1 MFFNAYQKYIAEL
14 IDEYGSL
21 LKSQL
26 LRLVNQKFNAGLA
39 NLDGYIMQM
48 CCFADF
54 AELPQG
60 GDTVVLHRG
69 HDPDYDAIRSVEV
82 MLGFLKNLVRHN
94 KSRGYVSVRFYVTAK
109 DGEKEI
115 CVVPVK
121 TGAEQQVSAY
131 AADKFDAVKSEIV
144 IFLLD
149 NKDQMRLIN
158 TDCNCR
164 FALVTDNGA
173 VFFKK

>member
-1 MFFNAYQKYIAEL
+1 MFFNAYQKYMAEL

-26 LRLVNQKFNAGLA
+26 LRMVNQKFHVRLA
-39 NLDGYIMQM
+39 SLDGYIAQM
-48 CCFADF
+48 CRFSDF

-69 HDPDYDAIRSVEV
+69 HDPDYDTIRSVEV

-94 KSRGYVSVRFYVTAK
+94 KSRGYVSVRFYVLSK
-109 DGEKEI
+109 DGEKEL
-115 CVVPVK
+115 CVIPVK
-121 TGAEQQVSAY
+121 TGTERQVSAY
-131 AADKFDAVKSEIV
+131 AADKFEAVKNEII

-149 NKDQMRLIN
+149 SKEQMRLIQAE
-158 TDCNCR
+158 CNYK
-164 FALVTDNGA
+164 FALVTDGGV

>member
-26 LRLVNQKFNAGLA
+26 LRMVNEKFSVRFA
-39 NLDGYIMQM
+39 NLDGYITQM
-48 CCFADF
+48 CRFADF

-60 GDTVVLHRG
+60 SDTVVLHRG
-69 HDPDYDAIRSVEV
+69 HDPDYDVIRSVEV

-94 KSRGYVSVRFYVTAK
+94 KSRSYVSVRFYVAAK

-115 CVVPVK
+115 CVIPVK
-121 TGAEQQVSAY
+121 IGTERQVSAY
-131 AADKFDAVKSEIV
+131 AADKFAAIENEIV
-144 IFLLD
+144 IFLLND
-149 NKDQMRLIN
+149 KEQMRSIQAE
-158 TDCNCR
+158 CNCK
-164 FALVTDNGA
+164 FALVTDSGV

>member
-26 LRLVNQKFNAGLA
+26 LRMVNQKFHVRLA
-39 NLDGYIMQM
+39 NLDAYIAQM
-48 CCFADF
+48 CRFSDF

-94 KSRGYVSVRFYVTAK
+94 KSRGYVAVRFYVAAK
-109 DGEKEI
+109 DGEKEL
-115 CVVPVK
+115 CVIPVK
-121 TGAEQQVSAY
+121 TGTERQVNAY
-131 AADKFDAVKSEIV
+131 AADKFEAARSEIV

-149 NKDQMRLIN
+149 SKEQMRLIQAE
-158 TDCNCR
+158 CNYK
-164 FALVTDNGA
+164 FALVTDGGV

>member
-21 LKSQL
+21 LKGQL
-26 LRLVNQKFNAGLA
+26 LRMVNERFHVRLS
-39 NLDGYIMQM
+39 NLDGYILQM
-48 CCFADF
+48 CRFADF

-60 GDTVVLHRG
+60 RDAVILHRR
-69 HDPDYDAIRSVEV
+69 HDPDYDIIRSVEV
-82 MLGFLKNLVRHN
+82 MLSFLEKLVRHN
-94 KSRGYVSVRFYVTAK
+94 KSRGYVSVRFCVAAK

-115 CVVPVK
+115 SIVPVK
-121 TGAEQQVSAY
+121 TGAERQVSAY
-131 AADKFDAVKSEIV
+131 AADKFEAEKSEIV

-149 NKDQMRLIN
+149 NKEQMRLIN
-158 TDCNCR
+158 TDCNCK
-164 FALVTDNGA
+164 FALVTESGV

>member
-26 LRLVNQKFNAGLA
+26 LQMVNEQFHVRLP
-39 NLDGYIMQM
+39 NLDGYIVQM
-48 CCFADF
+48 CRFADF
-54 AELPQG
+54 AELTQG
-60 GDTVVLHRG
+60 RDTVVLHRG
-69 HDPDYDAIRSVEV
+69 HDPDYDTIRSVEV
-82 MLGFLKNLVRHN
+82 MLSFLKSLVRHN
-94 KSRGYVSVRFYVTAK
+94 KSRGYVSIRFYVAAK

-115 CVVPVK
+115 CVIPVK
-121 TGAEQQVSAY
+121 PGAERQVSAY
-131 AADKFDAVKSEIV
+131 AADKFEAARSEVV

-149 NKDQMRLIN
+149 NKEQMRLMK
-158 TDCNCR
+158 TDCNCKY
-164 FALVTDNGA
+164 AIVTDSGV

>member
-1 MFFNAYQKYIAEL
+1 MFFNAYQKYIAGL

-26 LRLVNQKFNAGLA
+26 LRMVNQKFNTGLA
-39 NLDGYIMQM
+39 NLDGYIAQM
-48 CCFADF
+48 CRFADF

-115 CVVPVK
+115 CVIPVK
-121 TGAEQQVSAY
+121 TGTERQVTAY
-131 AADKFDAVKSEIV
+131 AADKFEAARSEIV

-149 NKDQMRLIN
+149 DKGQMRLIQAE
-158 TDCNCR
+158 CNYK
-164 FALVTDNGA
+164 FALVTDGGV